1 MQASVLSVECLISVD
16 VETAGPSPSRY
27 ALLSIGACPVDD
39 PARRFYVELQ
49 PDRPA
54 LDPQAAAIHGLALDR
69 LRRQGMPPAA
79 AMAAFETW
87 VQTSVGPGE
96 TPVFVGFNAAFD
108 WMFVADYF
116 ERYLRR
122 NPFGHAPLDI
132 KAYYMG
138 LTGVPFLAT
147 TRRHLAEVYPD
158 VSPLEH
164 HALQDALDQAEL
176 MLRLI
181 AARARRTLLSHPEGW
196 LADSSDPI
204 PSGDPHE

>member
-1 MQASVLSVECLISVD
+1 MPASVLPVECLISVD

-27 ALLSIGACPVDD
+27 ALLSIGACPVHE
-39 PARRFYVELQ
+39 PARRFYVELR

-69 LRRQGMPPAA
+69 LRKQGMPPAA

-87 VQTSVGPGE
+87 IQTSVGPGE
-96 TPVFVGFNAAFD
+96 TPIFVGFNAAFD

-122 NPFGHAPLDI
+122 NPFGHAPLDL

-147 TRRHLAEVYPD
+147 SRRHLAEAHPD
-158 VSPLEH
+158 LSPLEH

-176 MLRLI
+176 MRCMLSL
-181 AARARRTLLSHPEGW
+181 RARSTSRAHPEGW